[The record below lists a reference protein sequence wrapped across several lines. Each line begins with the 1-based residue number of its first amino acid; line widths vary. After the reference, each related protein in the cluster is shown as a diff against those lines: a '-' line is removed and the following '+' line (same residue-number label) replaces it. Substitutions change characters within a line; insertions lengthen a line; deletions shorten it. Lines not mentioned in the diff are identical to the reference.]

1 VKDCCNDQQI
11 PLPKNL
17 LFSRPAKPKSEARI
31 VSSEYLEWI
40 VFQLGELNTTQP
52 LEDGMNYRVVV
63 SRWFVLLITTLVVA
77 SAGAATAQNAP
88 ATNTYFVCPTVSTNN
103 GNGTWVVGQHGGYY
117 VLVPKQ
123 GVNGSKVFL
132 TIPVQVFNL
141 AQIPA
146 GWGLY
151 SSLPSYPNFVG
162 TATLLSE
169 GIATWLDSPTG
180 WQEGDAALVASNP
193 DGTYSV
199 TNLRLF
205 QQIVIQKPIPLAS
218 GAVW

>member
-1 VKDCCNDQQI
+1 MSYK
-11 PLPKNL
+11 
-17 LFSRPAKPKSEARI
+17 A
-31 VSSEYLEWI
+31 
-40 VFQLGELNTTQP
+40 
-52 LEDGMNYRVVV
+52 VV
-63 SRWFVLLITTLVVA
+63 SRLYFLLITSVLVA
-77 SAGAATAQNAP
+77 FAGVATAQTAP
-88 ATNTYFVCPTVSTNN
+88 TTNTYFICPTVSTNN
-103 GNGTWVVGQHGGYY
+103 SNGTWVIGQHGGYY

-132 TIPVQVFNL
+132 TIPVRVFNL

-162 TATLLSE
+162 TATLLAE

-180 WQEGDAALVASNP
+180 WQEGDTAVVTQNT
-193 DGTYSV
+193 DGTYTV
-199 TNLRLF
+199 TNLRLAE
-205 QQIVIQKPIPLAS
+205 QIIIQKQIPLAS